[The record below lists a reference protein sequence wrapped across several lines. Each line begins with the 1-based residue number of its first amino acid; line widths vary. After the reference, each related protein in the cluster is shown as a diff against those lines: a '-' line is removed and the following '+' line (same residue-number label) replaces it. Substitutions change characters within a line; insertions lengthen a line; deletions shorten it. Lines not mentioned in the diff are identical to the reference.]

1 MKIDP
6 PSTRRRCS
14 SASDSWSETSPLTL
28 NRAVMQFLSTFWRF
42 RAILS
47 RFQRHLSDFE
57 RQMRLVGTTSPIGSL
72 NIESIFASPGPARTQ
87 HPASSTLK
95 IGIFIGIDQPS
106 NDWRNR
112 WNNFGGPYRVI
123 VGYLNCVYRSVL
135 REEYT
140 SNLVAP

>member
-1 MKIDP
+1 MLL
-6 PSTRRRCS
+6 C
-14 SASDSWSETSPLTL
+14 
-28 NRAVMQFLSTFWRF
+28 NFWALFERF

-47 RFQRHLSDFE
+47 HFQRHLSDFE

-87 HPASSTLK
+87 HPASSLK

-112 WNNFGGPYRVI
+112 WNNFGGPYVPRTVLI
-123 VGYLNCVYRSVL
+123 TSKRQYMAVYV
-135 REEYT
+135 
-140 SNLVAP
+140 